1 MSQLIL
7 VLEENPEIQ
16 SLIAASLKASAI
28 SVTKSFGTSLSE
40 VAGIGRSL
48 LDFQTSIKR

>member
-16 SLIAASLKASAI
+16 SLIAASFKASAI
-28 SVTKSFGTSLSE
+28 SVTQESNPDYLYNRQK
-40 VAGIGRSL
+40 I
-48 LDFQTSIKR
+48 